1 MQTKFISFPAK
12 GRSSVHAGGMEE
24 KQDVLV
30 SVGPDPLPHSPC
42 QLPAGPAVVATS
54 PQTCRAHKTPSLQAQ
69 VLTPASHPLLAPG
82 SSTSAGHAADG
93 PLANLEPPTWP
104 THVART
110 PKFVLCWRG
119 RLGVALRGTQC
130 FG

>member
-54 PQTCRAHKTPSLQAQ
+54 PQTCRAHKTPISAGPSADPG
-69 VLTPASHPLLAPG
+69 LTPAL
-82 SSTSAGHAADG
+82 G
-93 PLANLEPPTWP
+93 P
-104 THVART
+104 R
-110 PKFVLCWRG
+110 
-119 RLGVALRGTQC
+119 
-130 FG
+130 